1 MEEMKLFKFEGNK
14 VRTLKINDEPY
25 FVGKDVAEILGYA
38 LPTKAIQD
46 HVDKEDQRSE
56 IVNKSQFFQNGTG
69 FMNVDLITESGV
81 YSLIFSSKM
90 PNAKR
95 FKHWVTSEVLPAIR
109 KHGAYMTD
117 QKAFD
122 VVNNKDGLASLLQQ
136 AADQLKQKD
145 IRIEEVETENKNL
158 SIQLEESNKKANY
171 LDLILGDPT
180 PILITQIAN
189 DYGYSAVSFN
199 RLLKKLRI
207 QRRVNGQWILYRTY
221 MGKGYTTTKNADY
234 TDRHGNFKTKIY
246 TVWTQKGRRFIYD
259 VLKKNEILPLIER
272 EEPLEV

>member
-1 MEEMKLFKFEGNK
+1 MSNLQLFNFEGNR

-25 FVGKDVAEILGYA
+25 FVGKDVASILGYSNTRDA
-38 LPTKAIQD
+38 LNK
-46 HVDKEDQRSE
+46 HVDSEDKNTVA
-56 IVNKSQFFQNGTG
+56 IHDG
-69 FMNVDLITESGV
+69 ITRGNPNQVVINESGL
-81 YSLIFSSKM
+81 YSLILSSKM

-95 FKHWVTSEVLPAIR
+95 FKRWVTSEVLPAIR

-122 VVNNKDGLASLLQQ
+122 VVHNKNGLADLLQQ

-145 IRIEEVETENKNL
+145 IRIEEVEAENKNL
-158 SIQLEESNKKANY
+158 TIQLEESNKKASY

-189 DYGYSAVSFN
+189 DYGYSAVAFN
-199 RLLKKLRI
+199 RLLKKFKV
-207 QRRVNGQWILYRTY
+207 QRRVNGQWILYKAY
-221 MGKGYTTTKNADY
+221 MGKGYTSTKSKTYQDK
-234 TDRHGNFKTKIY
+234 HGNLRTKIY

-259 VLKKNEILPLIER
+259 ILKENDILPLIER
-272 EEPLEV
+272 EDVA

>member
-1 MEEMKLFKFEGNK
+1 MNDLELFNFEGNN
-14 VRTLKINDEPY
+14 VRTLEIDEEAY
-25 FVGKDVAEILGYA
+25 FVGKDVAKVLGYA
-38 LPTKAIQD
+38 RLQKAVND
-46 HVDKEDQRSE
+46 HVDPEDKIE
-56 IVNKSQFFQNGTG
+56 KIVNISQPSQNRTKPE
-69 FMNVDLITESGV
+69 MTLLITESGV
-81 YSLIFSSKM
+81 YSLIFNSKM

-95 FKHWVTSEVLPAIR
+95 FKRWVTSEVLPAIR

-117 QKAFD
+117 EKAFD
-122 VVNNKDGLASLLQQ
+122 VVNNKNGLADLLQQ

-145 IRIEEVETENKNL
+145 IRIEEVEKENKNL
-158 SIQLEESNKKANY
+158 TIQLEESNKKANY

-199 RLLKKLRI
+199 KLLNKLRI

-221 MGKGYTTTKNADY
+221 MGKGYTTTKNVDY
-234 TDRHGNFKTKIY
+234 ADRHGNFKTKIY

-259 VLKKNEILPLIER
+259 ILKKNDILPLIER
-272 EEPLEV
+272 DDIA